1 MSSLTERAIEYRPSN
16 EDTLRG
22 MVSSDANKEELGEFP
37 VYLLSSVIKGLTTK
51 HGNHL
56 VDIQIHRA
64 KSNQYRVT
72 YSLYDRFGGEL
83 E

>member
-1 MSSLTERAIEYRPSN
+1 MSLVARAAEYKPPN
-16 EDTLRG
+16 EDLIRG
-22 MVSSDANKEELGEFP
+22 ISPSDAGTEELGEFP